1 MFKKKKWDALLTEHT
16 HNTEYTVHQQSQGYH
31 ESSEQAQH
39 SMEHCIKSIGGWLLK
54 SSFNDFADN
63 KQWLIL
69 NFMYRINWFIIN
81 YKTN

>member
-1 MFKKKKWDALLTEHT
+1 MRCVAHRA
-16 HNTEYTVHQQSQGYH
+16 HNTEYTVHQRCQGYH
-31 ESSEQAQH
+31 ESSEQATAQH

-69 NFMYRINWFIIN
+69 NFMYRINCFIIN